1 MIKVLVVDD
10 SALMRKHLGQ
20 ILEEAGFK
28 VCMAR
33 NGVEALQEL
42 HHFQPDVI
50 SLDINMPDM
59 DGLTALSRIMVERP
73 TPVVMVSSLTE
84 KGAIATFEALALGAV
99 DYLCKPGGTISLNI
113 QQLRDEIVSKLR
125 TASKAR
131 IRKTRGLAERIREE
145 NRRTNVD
152 KRPASSA
159 TVTTS
164 RGTMMARGKGLVVIG
179 VSTGGPRTLEDI
191 LPNLPADFPWPVVIA
206 QHMPANFTGAFARRM
221 DALCRLQV
229 VEVTRPM
236 LLTQGMV
243 YLGRGGAD
251 LVLSSRSSGIHVVS
265 VPENNQY
272 LWHPSVE
279 LLMRSA
285 LEHFRP
291 TQLIGVLLTGMG
303 YDGAEAMTELHR
315 RGGWTIAESEETA
328 VVYGMPAELVERG
341 GANLVLPSHQVAI
354 QLIGR
359 LNG

>member
-33 NGVEALQEL
+33 NGLEALQEL
-42 HHFQPDVI
+42 HRFQPDVI

-84 KGAIATFEALALGAV
+84 KGAMATFEALALGAV

-113 QQLRDEIVSKLR
+113 HQLQDEIVAKLK
-125 TASKAR
+125 TAANAR

-145 NRRTNVD
+145 NRLANVD
-152 KRPASSA
+152 KRPA
-159 TVTTS
+159 TTAV
-164 RGTMMARGKGLVVIG
+164 RRVALGDGLVVIG

-191 LPNLPADFPWPVVIA
+191 LPLLPGDFPWPVVIA
-206 QHMPANFTGAFARRM
+206 QHMPANFTGAFAARM
-221 DALCRLQV
+221 NNLCRLQV
-229 VEVTRPM
+229 AEVTRP
-236 LLTQGMV
+236 LLVAPGTI
-243 YLGRGGAD
+243 YIGRGGAD
-251 LVLSSRSSGIHVVS
+251 VLMSARKSGIHVVTA
-265 VPENNQY
+265 PENHQY

-279 LLMRSA
+279 LLMLSA
-285 LEHFRP
+285 LEHYRAS
-291 TQLIGVLLTGMG
+291 QLIGVMLTGMG

-315 RGGWTIAESEETA
+315 RGGRTIAESEETA
-328 VVYGMPAELVERG
+328 VVYGMPAELVDRG
-341 GANLVLPSHQVAI
+341 GASLVLPVQQIAT
-354 QLIGR
+354 QLIGWLSR
-359 LNG
+359 